1 MFYLE
6 YMQTSGKKG
15 NTGPPQCASDVSFR
29 RLTQDGG
36 LSCFV
41 EEDHFEYFRDTDE

>member
-1 MFYLE
+1 
-6 YMQTSGKKG
+6 MQTSGKKG
-15 NTGPPQCASDVSFR
+15 NTGPQPQCASDVSFR

-41 EEDHFEYFRDTDE
+41 EEDYFE